1 MSHASHPAN
10 LVRVPAAATVF
21 PHMLIPQ
28 GKPPR
33 EWTERM
39 YDIHRWTAMPR
50 RGHSAPAEEP
60 ELAARDV
67 AAFFATLDH

>member
-1 MSHASHPAN
+1 
-10 LVRVPAAATVF
+10 
-21 PHMLIPQ
+21 MLIPQ